1 MEQPPVTHDCYPS
14 IRHDDGD
21 VIKVRDCVLVKSGP
35 RKKDIP
41 FIGKV
46 ASFWQ
51 SPDNGGSC
59 LELCTGFVMLCPC
72 NYGGGLNIYVLNNC
86 VIV

>member
-1 MEQPPVTHDCYPS
+1 MHDCYPS

-21 VIKVRDCVLVKSGP
+21 TIKVRDCVLVKSGP

-51 SPDNGGSC
+51 ATDNGES
-59 LELCTGFVMLCPC
+59 
-72 NYGGGLNIYVLNNC
+72 NYHY
-86 VIV
+86 